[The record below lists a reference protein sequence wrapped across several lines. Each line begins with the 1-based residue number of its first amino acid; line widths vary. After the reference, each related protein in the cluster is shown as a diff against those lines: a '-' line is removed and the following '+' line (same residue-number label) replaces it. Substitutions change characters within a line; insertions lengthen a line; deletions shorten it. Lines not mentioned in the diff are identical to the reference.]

1 MRDDGVEAC
10 KTRLMNELR
19 FVAKD
24 YRHYPKVIA
33 ASERL
38 NAGNAQL
45 KWYNLARAEDGV
57 PQSIE
62 RMARAFLTAEGK
74 AERVGAD
81 RELGFV
87 VLHRCSSD
95 FYFLLL
101 STWRGSNELWETI
114 FYKENSAMPGFAE
127 FKFDSRH
134 RGTFCVWELG
144 AVGHEQKAWA
154 RFLSSERTLQDEE
167 HYLSDTFAGRV

>member
-1 MRDDGVEAC
+1 
-10 KTRLMNELR
+10 MNELR

-45 KWYNLARAEDGV
+45 KWY
-57 PQSIE
+57 
-62 RMARAFLTAEGK
+62 AEGK

-144 AVGHEQKAWA
+144 AVGHEQKVWA

>member
-1 MRDDGVEAC
+1 MALRTCQAG
-10 KTRLMNELR
+10 LMSELR
-19 FVAKD
+19 YVAKD
-24 YRHYPKVIA
+24 YRHFPKVITA
-33 ASERL
+33 CERL
-38 NAGNAQL
+38 NTGHAQL

-62 RMARAFLTAEGK
+62 RMARAFLTAEAK
-74 AERVGAD
+74 AERVGVD

-87 VLHRCSSD
+87 VLHRCDSD

-154 RFLSSERTLQDEE
+154 RFLSSERTLRDEE
-167 HYLSDTFAGRV
+167 HYLGETFAGSV

>member
-1 MRDDGVEAC
+1 MG
-10 KTRLMNELR
+10 ELR
-19 FVAKD
+19 FVAGD
-24 YRHYPKVIA
+24 YEHQAKVIA
-33 ASERL
+33 AGDRL

-45 KWYNLARAEDGV
+45 KWYNLASAENGV
-57 PQSIE
+57 PPSIE
-62 RMARAFLTAEGK
+62 QMARSFLTAEAK
-74 AERVGAD
+74 AERVGVD

-87 VLHRCSSD
+87 VLHRCGSD

-114 FYKENSAMPGFAE
+114 FYKESPAMPGFAE

-144 AVGHEQKAWA
+144 AVGHEQKAWT

-167 HYLSDTFAGRV
+167 RYLGETFAGRV

>member
-1 MRDDGVEAC
+1 VITAC
-10 KTRLMNELR
+10 E
-19 FVAKD
+19 
-24 YRHYPKVIA
+24 P
-33 ASERL
+33 L

-62 RMARAFLTAEGK
+62 RMARAFLTAEANGG
-74 AERVGAD
+74 RVGGD

-87 VLHRCSSD
+87 VLHRCGSD

-114 FYKENSAMPGFAE
+114 FYKENSVMPGFAE
-127 FKFDSRH
+127 YKFDSRH

-154 RFLSSERTLQDEE
+154 RFLGSERTLQDEE
-167 HYLSDTFAGRV
+167 RYLGETFAGSV

>member
-1 MRDDGVEAC
+1 MR
-10 KTRLMNELR
+10 ELR

-33 ASERL
+33 ACEPL

-57 PQSIE
+57 PQNIE
-62 RMARAFLTAEGK
+62 RMARAFLTAEANGG
-74 AERVGAD
+74 RVGVD

-87 VLHRCSSD
+87 VLHRCGSD

-114 FYKENSAMPGFAE
+114 FYKANSLMPGFAE
-127 FKFDSRH
+127 YTFDSRH

-154 RFLSSERTLQDEE
+154 RFLRSERTLQDEE
-167 HYLSDTFAGRV
+167 RYLGETFAGSV